1 MQVVNK
7 VEEYKELV
15 IDKEFL
21 RLLLIE
27 DIEYS
32 SSSVSHDYFYT
43 ENLKAQISKKEE
55 ELKLEYKIWLSDR
68 KKELDRKL
76 YPNEMAKEDGVITKY
91 RNEYLQFNK
100 KLIDLAYQKNLLQG
114 ISRAVEMKSNIIIS
128 LLNSKKNKKEQEET
142 IEKWNTKVEK
152 TKI

>member
-1 MQVVNK
+1 
-7 VEEYKELV
+7 
-15 IDKEFL
+15 
-21 RLLLIE
+21 
-27 DIEYS
+27 
-32 SSSVSHDYFYT
+32 
-43 ENLKAQISKKEE
+43 
-55 ELKLEYKIWLSDR
+55 
-68 KKELDRKL
+68 
-76 YPNEMAKEDGVITKY
+76 MAKEDGVIAKY